1 MISPPTMPN
10 LNQKPNSSSTS
21 LYIKQENQSLL
32 WYMIHKSNQIDS
44 VFSQQPE
51 IKENWFRKHI
61 ADMHAKYPNVTNKD
75 HLLSINRDTIRTM
88 MTDLQQRKSPS
99 LPPQRPQ
106 PQQPQPQQPPQHS
119 NGAFEMNSFTGKYTR
134 MEPRS
139 THYANAFEMRQKEYQ
154 SMMKGPL
161 IPTPIQFEQI
171 EDKKIQNMEELAE
184 QYRRMRELEIPT
196 LPSSS
201 SSSSSS
207 SPTPTTNVS
216 IQPTNNDVPP
226 PYKLKLSDTE
236 ELSKNEIVLDIR
248 PLSKRVHWQEE
259 EGEGD
264 RQINDLY
271 NEISSLKQTIAEL
284 SLRIEKIEQQ
294 QSPHPLHSPSP
305 QPTHTQPISS
315 LDVNETI
322 VYEMKEVND
331 INAIVERIQRIAAIS
346 TTTEMENENVGYS
359 GTL

>member
-1 MISPPTMPN
+1 
-10 LNQKPNSSSTS
+10 
-21 LYIKQENQSLL
+21 
-32 WYMIHKSNQIDS
+32 
-44 VFSQQPE
+44 
-51 IKENWFRKHI
+51 
-61 ADMHAKYPNVTNKD
+61 
-75 HLLSINRDTIRTM
+75 
-88 MTDLQQRKSPS
+88 
-99 LPPQRPQ
+99 
-106 PQQPQPQQPPQHS
+106 
-119 NGAFEMNSFTGKYTR
+119 
-134 MEPRS
+134 
-139 THYANAFEMRQKEYQ
+139 MRQKEYQ
-154 SMMKGPL
+154 SMMKGPP

-184 QYRRMRELEIPT
+184 QYRRMRELEIPA
-196 LPSSS
+196 LPSSF
-201 SSSSSS
+201 SSS

-216 IQPTNNDVPP
+216 IQSTNNDVPP

-236 ELSKNEIVLDIR
+236 ELSKNEIELDIR

-259 EGEGD
+259 EGD

-271 NEISSLKQTIAEL
+271 NEISSLKQIIAEL

-294 QSPHPLHSPSP
+294 QQPHTLHPPSP
-305 QPTHTQPISS
+305 QPTHTQPIST

-346 TTTEMENENVGYS
+346 TTTEMENENENVGYS